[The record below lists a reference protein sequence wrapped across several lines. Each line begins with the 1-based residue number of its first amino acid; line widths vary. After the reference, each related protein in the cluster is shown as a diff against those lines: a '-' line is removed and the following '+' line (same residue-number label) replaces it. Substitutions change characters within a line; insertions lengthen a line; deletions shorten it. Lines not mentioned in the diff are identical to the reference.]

1 MKKKV
6 KLLAKQKEKQEIQDK
21 QSNKKVDTVNTV
33 LTVVHAR
40 LSEAEAQAEIL
51 VVKEEKWNTVL

>member
-21 QSNKKVDTVNTV
+21 QSNKKVDTVTTV

-51 VVKEEKWNTVL
+51 VVKEEK